1 MEAAMTAIE
10 TTGTVDADHRLMLDE
25 ALPVSG
31 PMRVRVIVLYP
42 VADGMDE
49 DEWLQAA
56 ARNPVFRDLE
66 APEED
71 VYSLD
76 DGDPFLDPDHSS
88 TRRSENQLRRL
99 QSFHPIATRSDQR
112 HTLAG
117 VLGTCVYIPARP
129 RPGESVSTYLR
140 TWHLFPP
147 AGEPEPRP
155 LAETT

>member
-49 DEWLQAA
+49 DEWLRAA

-76 DGDPFLDPDHSS
+76 DGDPFLDP
-88 TRRSENQLRRL
+88 
-99 QSFHPIATRSDQR
+99 A
-112 HTLAG
+112 
-117 VLGTCVYIPARP
+117 
-129 RPGESVSTYLR
+129 
-140 TWHLFPP
+140 
-147 AGEPEPRP
+147 
-155 LAETT
+155 